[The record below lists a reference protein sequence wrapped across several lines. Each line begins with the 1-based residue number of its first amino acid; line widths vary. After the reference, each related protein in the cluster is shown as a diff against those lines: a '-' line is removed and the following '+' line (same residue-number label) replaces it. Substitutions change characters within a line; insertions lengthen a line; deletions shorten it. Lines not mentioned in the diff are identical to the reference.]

1 MFQVGRFVKRD
12 LLFGGTNLPELSMDR
27 RAGRLVCLVLL
38 AQGEDV
44 TMHCLLSMPVPPR
57 HVIVLG
63 LSLTTLA
70 VCACGADS
78 NPTTGPTA
86 IGSNSTNRVALEAMV
101 TNRSGSCPNLTFRL
115 GGITVQTV
123 AITQFDLGCD
133 RIVNGAAVKADGPS
147 MSGSALLA
155 GKIGAEAN
163 ALGDPQFEAEGP
175 LELASSP
182 TDCRTTGGRDL
193 SVMGLRFIADNSTR
207 FQEIA
212 GCESLALG
220 TWVRARGP
228 LINPPLSPVLPVR
241 ATQVERR

>member
-12 LLFGGTNLPELSMDR
+12 LLCDGANLPELSMDR

-38 AQGEDV
+38 AEGEDV

-115 GGITVQTV
+115 GGITLLTV
-123 AITQFDLGCD
+123 AITEFM
-133 RIVNGAAVKADGPS
+133 I
-147 MSGSALLA
+147 GST
-155 GKIGAEAN
+155 E
-163 ALGDPQFEAEGP
+163 
-175 LELASSP
+175 
-182 TDCRTTGGRDL
+182 
-193 SVMGLRFIADNSTR
+193 
-207 FQEIA
+207 
-212 GCESLALG
+212 
-220 TWVRARGP
+220 
-228 LINPPLSPVLPVR
+228 
-241 ATQVERR
+241 